1 MKCNIE
7 VWSAFD
13 GENSG
18 CNGTIEVS
26 GVIHK
31 VDASG
36 SASARSTEATVDG
49 KIERWSG
56 DGGEGTVE
64 RAITN
69 VFDFAW
75 KYAEDNGGAEGS
87 WSARIVDGRVTEF
100 IRTEEDEDDE

>member
-18 CNGTIEVS
+18 CNGTIEVG
-26 GVIHK
+26 GVAHQ

-36 SASARSTEATVDG
+36 SASARGTEATVDG
-49 KIERWSG
+49 KTEWWNGEG
-56 DGGEGTVE
+56 DEGTVE

-69 VFDFAW
+69 VLDFAW
-75 KYAEDNGGAEGS
+75 KHAEDNGGTEGS
-87 WSARIVDGRVTEF
+87 WSAKVVDGKVTEF
-100 IRTEEDEDDE
+100 TRTEEDEDDE